1 MGIIDSE
8 IGAKLSIEHEKIV
21 EFCKKWKITELS
33 FFGSVLRDDF
43 HEDSDVDV
51 LVKFAEDA
59 EWSAFDHFE
68 AEDELSDILGRDVD
82 LVSLS
87 AIEEQDNWLRKRHIL
102 NSARR
107 YHVSG

>member
-1 MGIIDSE
+1 MKAKFKIDK
-8 IGAKLSIEHEKIV
+8 AKVV
-21 EFCKKWKITELS
+21 EFCHKWKITELS

-43 HEDSDVDV
+43 SDDSDVDV
-51 LVKFAEDA
+51 LVKFTEDA
-59 EWSAFDHFE
+59 GWSAFDHFN
-68 AEDELSDILGRDVD
+68 AEDELSKILGRKVD

-102 NSARR
+102 NSAQK

>member
-1 MGIIDSE
+1 MISE
-8 IGAKLSIEHEKIV
+8 KIQIKREKIV
-21 EFCKKWKITELS
+21 EFCRKWKIIELS
-33 FFGSVLRDDF
+33 FFGSVLCNDF
-43 HEDSDVDV
+43 SEDSDVDV
-51 LVKFAEDA
+51 LVKFAEDVG
-59 EWSAFDHFE
+59 WSAFDHFD

-102 NSARR
+102 NSAQR